1 LSKRSQQSPAPSR
14 AAGQGEPRPTR
25 TRRRGRILWSL
36 LAVLAFVGLAP
47 LGSVAWK
54 LIATNRE
61 ALTTAHQ
68 EYQLLLAR
76 SIARE
81 ADTHVEGLR
90 TQLVRVAQALGAA
103 SHRRSSARAE
113 IQRILDD
120 VVDDRLVFLRFT
132 DLKGRTVDSRSER
145 SLSPLLGPLFDDGL
159 RKVAELMQEN
169 PGHRPEDAGLS
180 QPFLLQGNR
189 RRAALVGS
197 APVVSSGRFR
207 GVLSALVDMQSVW
220 DDVVERD
227 SSGHEIFALDT
238 SGMLFASSDALELGH
253 GEVPRGSALVD
264 RFLASEL
271 VASETLPFVLER
283 NGIDERY
290 LGSYYVTGQG
300 WGVFVQARQDQIYHS
315 VRAMVQ
321 STSSWAVAAL
331 ALAVIAAVFFARTLS
346 TPVGRLAAASRAF
359 AAGDF
364 SARVQVRAS
373 NEIGELAETF
383 NGMAGEIESYIR
395 RLTRAAEENNELFLG
410 TIRALAQAID
420 AKDPYTR
427 GHSVRVNKYSVIIAR
442 YLGLPKPEIRD
453 IHVASLLH
461 DVGKIGIDDRILKKP
476 GVLTDEEFE
485 VMKTHTTLGESI
497 MAPIPKMKKIL
508 PGLRSHHERWDGS
521 GYPDGLGT
529 DDIPKMARIIAV
541 ADCFD
546 AMTTNRP
553 YQKKMSFPDA
563 VARIN
568 QIKGVG
574 LDERVVEMFN
584 RAYQAGE
591 FSREEAEIRAEDEVH
606 ARNEVGKAV

>member
-1 LSKRSQQSPAPSR
+1 
-14 AAGQGEPRPTR
+14 
-25 TRRRGRILWSL
+25 L

-54 LIATNRE
+54 LIVTNRE
-61 ALTTAHQ
+61 ALTTVHQ

-90 TQLVRVAQALGAA
+90 TQLVRVAQALGAGFGRGNSA
-103 SHRRSSARAE
+103 ARRE
-113 IQRILDD
+113 TQQILDD

-132 DLKGRTVDSRSER
+132 DLRGREVDSRSEE

-159 RKVAELMQEN
+159 RKVAELMREN
-169 PGHRPEDAGLS
+169 PGRRPEDARLS
-180 QPFLLQGNR
+180 QPILLQGNR
-189 RRAALVGS
+189 PRAALVGS
-197 APVVSSGRFR
+197 APVVSNGRFR

-220 DDVVERD
+220 DSVVQRD
-227 SSGHEIFALDT
+227 RSGHAIFALDN
-238 SGMLFASSDALELGH
+238 SGMLFASSDPLAPGL
-253 GEVPRGSALVD
+253 GEVPEGSALVA
-264 RFLASEL
+264 RFRSSDLR
-271 VASETLPFVLER
+271 ASETMPFVLEQ
-283 NGIDERY
+283 NGIEERY

-300 WGVFVQARQDQIYHS
+300 WGVFVQARQEQVYHP

-331 ALAVIAAVFFARTLS
+331 GIAVLAAIFFARTLS
-346 TPVGRLAAASRAF
+346 TPVGRLAEASRSF

-364 SARVQVRAS
+364 SARVEVSAN

-383 NGMAGEIESYIR
+383 NSMAGEIESYIR
-395 RLTRAAEENNELFLG
+395 RLTKAAEENNELFLG

-427 GHSVRVNKYSVIIAR
+427 GHSVRVNKYSVIVSR
-442 YLGLPKPEIRD
+442 YLGLPDDDIRD

-485 VMKTHTTLGESI
+485 IMKTHTTLGASI
-497 MAPIPKMKKIL
+497 MAPIRKMQKIL
-508 PGLRSHHERWDGS
+508 PGLRSHHERIDGS
-521 GYPDGLGT
+521 GYPDGLAG
-529 DDIPKMARIIAV
+529 DKIPKMARIIAV

-553 YQKKMSFPDA
+553 YQAKMTFADA
-563 VARIN
+563 VARVN
-568 QIKGVG
+568 QIKGLG
-574 LDERVVEMFN
+574 LDERVVEAFN

-591 FSREEAEIRAEDEVH
+591 FSKEEAEIQAED
-606 ARNEVGKAV
+606 AVDAAV